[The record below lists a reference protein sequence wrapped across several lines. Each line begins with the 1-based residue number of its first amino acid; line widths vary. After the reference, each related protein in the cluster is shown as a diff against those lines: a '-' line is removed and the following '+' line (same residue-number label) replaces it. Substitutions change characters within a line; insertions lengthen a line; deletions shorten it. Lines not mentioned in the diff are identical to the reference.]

1 MALPMAFQ
9 MAFQIYLKHILVF
22 KKNIMCRRDLSRLY
36 DISYIESVGH
46 IPRLPLF
53 KRGSHQSP
61 LSPYQGDIPGFEGG
75 KPFAVAVFYD
85 VGVDSGKGVFAVE
98 GAVPD
103 GVAFSIVIDQ
113 LSPTV
118 VNPRSEDGDI
128 GGVEEAPAVVDVV
141 GVGGEDIGE
150 EEAFVDASDGKD
162 RRVGTPGSMGEV
174 NGDLGVVLPGGDDDA
189 HTGGAIDGI
198 FGGPLDGPL
207 IGVETEVDGEGFIGL
222 EDGISR

>member
-1 MALPMAFQ
+1 M
-9 MAFQIYLKHILVF
+9 
-22 KKNIMCRRDLSRLY
+22 
-36 DISYIESVGH
+36 
-46 IPRLPLF
+46 
-53 KRGSHQSP
+53 
-61 LSPYQGDIPGFEGG
+61 
-75 KPFAVAVFYD
+75 
-85 VGVDSGKGVFAVE
+85 E

-128 GGVEEAPAVVDVV
+128 GGVEEAPGVVDVV

-150 EEAFVDASDGKD
+150 EEAFVDAPDGED
-162 RRVGTPGSMGEV
+162 RRVGTPGSVGEV
-174 NGDLGVVLPGGDDDA
+174 NGELGVVLPGSDDDA

-198 FGGPLDGPL
+198 FGGPFDGPL
-207 IGVETEVDGEGFIGL
+207 IGVEAEVDGEGFIGL